1 MQRKPPGVAASF
13 SPGCAQVA
21 TKSGGV
27 YEFEKTSRN
36 CGSHLAPE
44 ERTGTARIG
53 VARLLDDESAPAQN
67 LASPFMKILLVEDHA
82 GSRRNLQRLI
92 GNRGHEVVGVS
103 SAEEA
108 EKMLAT
114 EFFPFLILDW
124 MLPGKSGVA
133 LCRELRAQPKGDEMF
148 ILLVTARADTADL
161 EQALEAGANDYLTK
175 PLDLALLNVRI
186 SVAERQIRE
195 LGERNQ
201 ARAALEESAR
211 TTANILEN
219 TTDGFFAVDSDW
231 KITHLNAE
239 GETLLARTR
248 DELLGHVLWEK
259 FPEQIGSVFEANYRR
274 VMADQVAV
282 EFEAIDSSGKV
293 WYEVHAYPSNGGV
306 SVFFRDVSERKRTES
321 ERLTTSKLE
330 SLGTLAGGIAHDLNN
345 ILTVISGNIGLAQIE
360 APVDSGTLLGFLS
373 KAGQAAQHAAHLS
386 SQLLTFSK
394 GGTPLKKVVSVGE
407 LLERSA
413 EFSLYGSNLRAD
425 FDIAVDLWKAE
436 VDAGQIEQVVNA
448 LMLNARDAMP
458 HGGTVRV
465 RARNVVL
472 DNAPDAILPAGHY
485 IKITITDR
493 GPGIAE
499 EFRPKVFDPYFTTKP
514 TGTGLG
520 LAISYSI
527 VKKHGGLLQLEN
539 ASPEGCAFAF
549 YLRASD
555 RKLPVPEAR
564 VTERAFH
571 FNHQRVLV
579 MDDEAAIRE
588 LTSQL
593 LGTLGY
599 EVTAVPDGL
608 EAVRL
613 YERALRRG
621 EHYQVVILDATVR
634 GGMGGVATIERLR
647 SLDPEVNAIICS
659 GYSDEAA
666 LSEFLAYGF
675 RGALP
680 KPFTRTELAEALQ
693 RTFETAN
700 AN

>member
-1 MQRKPPGVAASF
+1 
-13 SPGCAQVA
+13 
-21 TKSGGV
+21 
-27 YEFEKTSRN
+27 
-36 CGSHLAPE
+36 
-44 ERTGTARIG
+44 
-53 VARLLDDESAPAQN
+53 
-67 LASPFMKILLVEDHA
+67 MKILLVEDHP

-92 GNRGHEVVGVS
+92 AKRGHEVVAVG

-108 EKMLAT
+108 EAALAADR
-114 EFFPFLILDW
+114 FPFLILDW
-124 MLPGKSGVA
+124 MLPGKSGVD
-133 LCRELRAQPKGDEMF
+133 LCRELRTQPNSDDMF

-175 PLDLALLNVRI
+175 PLDVGLLNVRI

-195 LGERNQ
+195 LAERNQ
-201 ARAALEESAR
+201 ARAALLESAR
-211 TTANILEN
+211 TMTNILEK
-219 TTDGFFAVDSDW
+219 TTDGFFAVDSEW
-231 KITHLNAE
+231 KLIYVNAE
-239 GETLLARTR
+239 AETIVGRKR
-248 DELLGHVLWEK
+248 DELLGGLFWER
-259 FPEQIGSVFEANYRR
+259 FPELVGSVFQANYEK
-274 VMADQVAV
+274 VMAERVAI
-282 EFEAIDSSGKV
+282 EFEASDSSGRT
-293 WYEVHAYPSNGGV
+293 WFEVHAYPSNRGI
-306 SVFFRDVSERKRTES
+306 SVFFRDISERKKTES

-360 APVDSGTLLGFLS
+360 APADSGNLLGFLS

-394 GGTPLKKVVSVGE
+394 GGAPLKKVVSIGE
-407 LLERSA
+407 LLEHSA
-413 EFSLYGSNLRAD
+413 EFALYGSNLRAD

-448 LMLNARDAMP
+448 LMLNAREAMSQ
-458 HGGTVRV
+458 GGTVRV

-472 DNAPDAILPAGHY
+472 EGKANPLLPAGRY
-485 IKITITDR
+485 LKVSITDR
-493 GPGIAE
+493 GDGISDE
-499 EFRPKVFDPYFTTKP
+499 LRTKIFDPYFTTKP

-527 VKKHGGLLQLEN
+527 VKKHGGLLLLEN
-539 ASPEGCAFAF
+539 SSGEGSVFAF
-549 YLRASD
+549 YLRATEHAVST
-555 RKLPVPEAR
+555 PESR
-564 VTERAFH
+564 VAGRPFH

-599 EVTAVPDGL
+599 EVTAVSDGL

-621 EHYQVVILDATVR
+621 EHFQAVILDATVR

-647 SLDPEVNAIICS
+647 TMDPKVNAIICS

-666 LSEFLAYGF
+666 LSEFLAFGF

-680 KPFTRTELAEALQ
+680 KPFTRSELADALQ
-693 RTFETAN
+693 RSFETTN

>member
-1 MQRKPPGVAASF
+1 
-13 SPGCAQVA
+13 
-21 TKSGGV
+21 
-27 YEFEKTSRN
+27 
-36 CGSHLAPE
+36 
-44 ERTGTARIG
+44 
-53 VARLLDDESAPAQN
+53 
-67 LASPFMKILLVEDHA
+67 MKILLVEDHP
-82 GSRRNLQRLI
+82 GSRKNLQRLI
-92 GNRGHEVVGVS
+92 ERRGHEVVGVG
-103 SAEEA
+103 SAEAAEA
-108 EKMLAT
+108 ALAT
-114 EFFPFLILDW
+114 ESFPFLILDW
-124 MLPGKSGVA
+124 MLPGKSGVE
-133 LCRELRAQPKGDEMF
+133 LCRQLRAQPNGDEMF

-175 PLDLALLNVRI
+175 PLDLGLLNVRI

-201 ARAALEESAR
+201 ARAALQESAR
-211 TTANILEN
+211 TMSNILEN
-219 TTDGFFAVDSDW
+219 TTDGFFAVDSEW
-231 KITHLNAE
+231 RITHLNAE
-239 GETLLARTR
+239 AETLLGRSR
-248 DELLGHVLWEK
+248 DELLGRELWQM
-259 FPEQIGSVFEANYRR
+259 FPDQVGSVFEASYRK
-274 VMADQVAV
+274 VMAEQVPV
-282 EFEAIDSSGKV
+282 EFEASDSAGKI
-293 WYEVHAYPSNGGV
+293 WHEVHAYPSNGGV
-306 SVFFRDVSERKRTES
+306 SVFFRDISERKKTES

-360 APVDSGTLLGFLS
+360 APADSGSLLGFLS

-407 LLERSA
+407 LLEHSA

-448 LMLNARDAMP
+448 LMLNAREAMP

-472 DNAPDAILPAGHY
+472 DDKPGAILPAGHY

-493 GPGIAE
+493 GYGILDE
-499 EFRPKVFDPYFTTKP
+499 LRTKIFDPYFTTKP

-527 VKKHGGLLQLEN
+527 VKKHGGLLDLEN
-539 ASPEGCAFAF
+539 SSPEGSAFAF

-555 RKLPVPEAR
+555 RKLAVPEVR

-621 EHYQVVILDATVR
+621 EQFQVVILDATVR
-634 GGMGGVATIERLR
+634 GGMGGLATIERLR
-647 SLDPEVNAIICS
+647 SLDPQVNAIICS

-680 KPFTRTELAEALQ
+680 KPFTRSELADALQ
-693 RTFETAN
+693 RTFESAN

>member
-1 MQRKPPGVAASF
+1 
-13 SPGCAQVA
+13 
-21 TKSGGV
+21 
-27 YEFEKTSRN
+27 
-36 CGSHLAPE
+36 
-44 ERTGTARIG
+44 
-53 VARLLDDESAPAQN
+53 
-67 LASPFMKILLVEDHA
+67 MKILLVEDHP
-82 GSRRNLQRLI
+82 GSRKNLQRLI
-92 GNRGHEVVGVS
+92 ERRGHEVVGVA
-103 SAEEA
+103 SAEAAEA
-108 EKMLAT
+108 ALAAGS
-114 EFFPFLILDW
+114 FPFLILDW
-124 MLPGKSGVA
+124 MLPGKSGVE
-133 LCRELRAQPKGDEMF
+133 LCRQLRAQPNGDEMF

-175 PLDLALLNVRI
+175 PLDLGLLNVRI
-186 SVAERQIRE
+186 SVAERQICE

-201 ARAALEESAR
+201 ARAALQESAR
-211 TTANILEN
+211 TMANILEN
-219 TTDGFFAVDSDW
+219 TTDGFFAVDSEW
-231 KITHLNAE
+231 RITHLNAE
-239 GETLLARTR
+239 AETLLGRSR
-248 DELLGHVLWEK
+248 DELLGRELWQI
-259 FPEQIGSVFEANYRR
+259 FPDQVGSVFEANYQK
-274 VMADQVAV
+274 VMAEQVPV
-282 EFEAIDSSGKV
+282 GFEASDSAGKI
-293 WYEVHAYPSNGGV
+293 WHEVHAYPSNGGV
-306 SVFFRDVSERKRTES
+306 SVFFRDISERKKTES

-360 APVDSGTLLGFLS
+360 APADSGSLLGFLS

-407 LLERSA
+407 LLEHSA

-448 LMLNARDAMP
+448 LMLNAREAMP

-472 DNAPDAILPAGHY
+472 DDKPGAILPAGHY

-493 GPGIAE
+493 GCGILDE
-499 EFRPKVFDPYFTTKP
+499 LRTKIFDPYFTTKP

-527 VKKHGGLLQLEN
+527 VKKHGGLLHLEN
-539 ASPEGCAFAF
+539 SSPEGSAFAF

-555 RKLPVPEAR
+555 RKLAIPEVR
-564 VTERAFH
+564 VTERPFH

-621 EHYQVVILDATVR
+621 EQFQVVILDATVR
-634 GGMGGVATIERLR
+634 GGMGGLATIERLR
-647 SLDPEVNAIICS
+647 SLDPKVNAIICS

-680 KPFTRTELAEALQ
+680 KPFTRSELADALQ
-693 RTFETAN
+693 RTFESAN